1 LPAPF
6 GRGIPGGLFGLG
18 FEVGHL
24 IWLSR
29 HTAAVYTSTSKKMSI
44 LESVL
49 INLLEAAS
57 AEFLQALAT
66 TLTKKISTPSTTAT
80 TATK

>member
-1 LPAPF
+1 
-6 GRGIPGGLFGLG
+6 
-18 FEVGHL
+18 
-24 IWLSR
+24 
-29 HTAAVYTSTSKKMSI
+29 MSI

-66 TLTKKISTPSTTAT
+66 TLTKKINTPSTTAT
-80 TATK
+80 TAAK